1 MDLTGRTAVIGCHV
15 GCAAAVLPHDTF
27 VHRADP
33 HLCIAFPHPLFS
45 SLLNLLSTYIRTK
58 RCSYGRSPS
67 KPSDFVSAFWAVK
80 PYCHNMHVPCMTSV
94 KHQNSWKLVISCG
107 FFRYSAVLGYRLS
120 IPMRSLGWAP
130 YKWNV
135 LWEWVP
141 FSFHSISLSLI
152 LALSVTL
159 VSCPNGQL
167 FPKPSSLCTS
177 SARTS
182 RTSIRQHGKP
192 LF

>member
-1 MDLTGRTAVIGCHV
+1 MRSLQEIYLHILEDKMPSLHLWSDLTAINTKNYYMWQYSAKFCPTIQVI
-15 GCAAAVLPHDTF
+15 LPFATLWQYYL
-27 VHRADP
+27 AGWQ
-33 HLCIAFPHPLFS
+33 S
-45 SLLNLLSTYIRTK
+45 SAHHT
-58 RCSYGRSPS
+58 
-67 KPSDFVSAFWAVK
+67 
-80 PYCHNMHVPCMTSV
+80 
-94 KHQNSWKLVISCG
+94 
-107 FFRYSAVLGYRLS
+107 RYSAVLGYRLS

-177 SARTS
+177 FARTS
-182 RTSIRQHGKP
+182 RTSIRQRGKP